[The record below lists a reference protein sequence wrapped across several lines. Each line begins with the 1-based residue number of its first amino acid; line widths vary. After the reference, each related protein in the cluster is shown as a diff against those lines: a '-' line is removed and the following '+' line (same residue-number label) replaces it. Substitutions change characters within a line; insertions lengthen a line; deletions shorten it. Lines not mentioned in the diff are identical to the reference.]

1 MVGRGVCGDDA
12 GMLRAGLGHDRP
24 GARWSVHP
32 DNPLS
37 YMSSGTSPRR
47 GGPQEHPISRRSAAP
62 AGAEEPLPP
71 TPSTQAPEPT
81 ATVWPLAILEAVN
94 AARRSVAIQQ
104 PPQPIPLRRRVGR
117 MVSHIVPL
125 AAEGR
130 RPPAWRLG
138 ASGGRRMPGIR
149 SRTDRGL
156 ESAPD
161 ALPMSY
167 LHPRNTVNTVAFR
180 DVRVETCRVS
190 HPRRQPPVRRSSPP
204 RFARSVPTGLPGYS
218 VEVTWR
224 ALEAMDAQVPSYA
237 GERLARL
244 LMQDPAPD
252 HVHREVS
259 FWDKALQDQSLP
271 GEASGGWMLG
281 RSRGLGPRLTTT
293 RSPRFLVLSG

>member
-1 MVGRGVCGDDA
+1 MVR
-12 GMLRAGLGHDRP
+12 
-24 GARWSVHP
+24 
-32 DNPLS
+32 
-37 YMSSGTSPRR
+37 SPRQPAFLHVEWDFTAHGR
-47 GGPQEHPISRRSAAP
+47 T
-62 AGAEEPLPP
+62 AGAPDQQ
-71 TPSTQAPEPT
+71 TVSGACWRGRTVATNAIDPSAG
-81 ATVWPLAILEAVN
+81 AN
-94 AARRSVAIQQ
+94 RD
-104 PPQPIPLRRRVGR
+104 G
-117 MVSHIVPL
+117 L
-125 AAEGR
+125 AAGDPGGGERGPAQRSHTAAAAAHTASKEGREDGQPYRPYGRHGGR

-218 VEVTWR
+218 VEVIWR